1 MSFYTWM
8 MKKHIKTQAPEGDLA
23 RDMKDDKEFPHDGDK
38 EKTQQ
43 YLEWNCGA
51 CSGCLEA
58 FEKVWAEYERE
69 RG

>member
-8 MKKHIKTQAPEGDLA
+8 MKKYIKTQAPEGDLA

-38 EKTQQ
+38 GKIRQ
-43 YLEWNCGA
+43 YLEWDCGA

-58 FEKVWAEYERE
+58 FEKAWAEYERE
-69 RG
+69 SG